1 MSKFAYE
8 QSKSIVTQGYA
19 FDSLLMA
26 LMRQADT
33 DNIAKLQAVFPEEHA
48 ELQERYN
55 SPGGWLS
62 TEQHPFVPD
71 VMDDPDYCGV
81 TGCGR
86 TVDNH

>member
-1 MSKFAYE
+1 MSKFGYE
-8 QSKSIVTQGYA
+8 QSKSIVAQGYA

-33 DNIAKLQAVFPEEHA
+33 DNIQKLKSVFPNEHA

-62 TEQHPFVPD
+62 TEQHPFVPSL
-71 VMDDPDYCGV
+71 DDANYCGV

-86 TVDNH
+86 TDDNH